1 MSHSSALVPTPARSQ
16 PSSKSSTTSGYV
28 FLDQLGPL
36 WPRLCCRRS
45 KPQSNILS
53 PQVLIDGT
61 SEKPEES
68 VPRHA
73 ANLSYMSLTGIVIP
87 KLPRGIGSGA
97 LRKKWI
103 EHEVESQWNNSSF
116 AKSRAKSIRRK
127 ELSDFERFKVMKLRK
142 QARFE
147 VRKTLAAAKASS

>member
-1 MSHSSALVPTPARSQ
+1 MGDADVTASSWKLVEVGRVALLSA
-16 PSSKSSTTSGYV
+16 
-28 FLDQLGPL
+28 GPHAGKIAAIVQIIDHK
-36 WPRLCCRRS
+36 R
-45 KPQSNILS
+45 
-53 PQVLIDGT
+53 VLIDGT